1 MKPVKWWMPWLAL
14 LVLVVLVPTVVAQ
27 EKAPLMLIQGAP
39 DAASSPP
46 DVQTYVSVI
55 NPDTATSIEGLT
67 AANFNLSES
76 DTAVS
81 GVQVSYETV
90 GLAVVIV
97 VDRGGISAAGDPRI
111 KQATALANALVDR
124 LSVTNVSSDDIV
136 AMVGVGEKGVLQPEE
151 NFTLP
156 PSVDTNRVRNALLM
170 MEGETVKGGTPL
182 YDGLD
187 EALRLLIENPDK
199 DIRESLSHRRKVI
212 VVFSDG
218 IDKEYSDEAREFD
231 IIKKAND
238 HGISLY
244 AIGMART
251 NQALTGERNLVRL
264 TGQTKGLYLL
274 RKNADS
280 EAEVKALFDRLVTQR
295 QQYLLRYTTHQR
307 KGTFLLKVVV
317 NTPDLGSAEQTASF
331 ASVLEVP
338 EVAIVQPTTGMTF
351 TVPFSQTTRGPE
363 PFAIALRAQV
373 TFPDDVTKNRVTE
386 VRYFA
391 NGNLIGSGTASPDFA
406 FDWPVSTL
414 VTPTTEAVV
423 QQYTLTAE
431 GVDALTGQALK
442 TGAPVKIEVTW
453 EWEEP
458 PVPERLLSWARTNWF
473 LLLALVVL
481 GIGMIVLLILLIST
495 RGKIATQ
502 AVKATTGVLK
512 GMTQR
517 LGAQPPA
524 PGKLVV
530 VQGAN
535 MGREFRLTGPVVK
548 VGRDPQ
554 FSDFALY
561 DEFVSNPH
569 FTITMDQTQ
578 FFITDEGSTNG
589 TRVNGVPIPPRQRM
603 LLQAEAIIEV
613 GQTRLQFKRLGGTT
627 RALGAGE
634 SLPPATPLPYPPTQ
648 VAPPGQD
655 QVPPVKGGPTRRV

>member
-1 MKPVKWWMPWLAL
+1 MKPVKWWIPWLAL
-14 LVLVVLVPTVVAQ
+14 LSLVILVPTVVAQ

-39 DAASSPP
+39 DAASAPP
-46 DVQTYVSVI
+46 EVKTYVSVI
-55 NPDTATSIEGLT
+55 NPTTAASIEGLT
-67 AANFNLSES
+67 AADFSLSES
-76 DTAVS
+76 DTGVS
-81 GVQVSYETV
+81 GVLASYETV

-111 KQATALANALVDR
+111 KQATSLANALVDR
-124 LSVTNVSSDDIV
+124 LSVTNVDSDDIV
-136 AMVGVGEKGVLQPEE
+136 AVVGVGEKGVLQPEE

-156 PSVDTNRVRNALLM
+156 PSVDTNRVRNALLT
-170 MEGETVKGGTPL
+170 MEGETVKGWTPL
-182 YDGLD
+182 YDGLN
-187 EALRLLIENPDK
+187 EALRLLIENPDVG
-199 DIRESLSHRRKVI
+199 IRQALSHRRKVI

-231 IIKKAND
+231 IISKANEQ
-238 HGISLY
+238 GISLY
-244 AIGMART
+244 AVGMART

-264 TGQTKGLYLL
+264 TTQTQGLYLL

-280 EAEVKALFDRLVTQR
+280 ETEIKAFFDRLVTQR
-295 QQYLLRYTTHQR
+295 QQYLLRYTTHQL
-307 KGTFLLKVVV
+307 KSTYLLKVIV

-331 ASVLEVP
+331 ASVLEQPKVVM
-338 EVAIVQPTTGMTF
+338 EQPTTGMTF

-363 PFAIALRAQV
+363 PFFIALRAQV
-373 TFPDDVTKNRVTE
+373 TFPDGVTENRVTE

-391 NGNLIGSGTASPDFA
+391 NGNLIGSGTVGPDFA
-406 FDWPVSTL
+406 FDWPVSLL

-423 QQYTLTAE
+423 EQYTLTAG

-442 TGAPVKIEVTW
+442 TGDPVKIEVTW

-458 PVPERLLSWARTNWF
+458 PVTERLLSWVRGNWW
-473 LLLALVVL
+473 LLLILVVL
-481 GIGMIVLLILLIST
+481 GVGMIVLLILLIST

-502 AVKATTGVLK
+502 AVKATTSALK

-517 LGAQPPA
+517 LGTQPPA

-603 LLQAEAIIEV
+603 LLQPEAIIEV

-627 RALGAGE
+627 RQLGAGD
-634 SLPPATPLPYPPTQ
+634 PAQPGGPLPYPPTQ
-648 VAPPGQD
+648 VAPPGSD